1 MKAIHN
7 ITEAGDIIPLT
18 VVTLSK
24 IGKMKAIHN
33 VKGLGLNARKTVVT
47 LSKIGKMKALH
58 NFLHGK
64 CADGILL

>member
-1 MKAIHN
+1 MLFHDA
-7 ITEAGDIIPLT
+7 T